1 VHPRALALAAALAAL
16 PSAADAFV
24 GLSPSSAPAGTE
36 ITATFVVEHGCAGS
50 PTVRLR
56 IAMPQGVRAVKAL
69 DTPGW
74 KASAAYASAADDA
87 PVSEVVWI
95 GGKLAPETSG
105 AFAVALRLP
114 DAPGTTL
121 YFPVT
126 QDCEKGTIRWAETP
140 TATTRADA
148 LRLPAPSLSLSKRP

>member
-1 VHPRALALAAALAAL
+1 VLLRGPIVAAALAAL
-16 PSAADAFV
+16 PTAAEAFI
-24 GLSPSSAPAGTE
+24 GINPATAPAGAE
-36 ITATFVVEHGCAGS
+36 ITATFLVAHGCAGS

-56 IAMPQGVRAVKAL
+56 IAMPQGVSAVKAL
-69 DTPGW
+69 EAPGW

-95 GGKLAPETSG
+95 GGKLAAEAAG
-105 AFAVALRLP
+105 EFAVALRLP

-121 YFPVT
+121 FFPVT

-140 TATTRADA
+140 SATMGPSW
-148 LRLPAPSLSLSKRP
+148 LRQPAPSLRLSKRP